1 MDTALPSNI
10 TPTQRTAFL
19 REFFDVIISLKINSK
34 KTWNTTTIPVVPG
47 LMN

>member
-19 REFFDVIISLKINSK
+19 REFFDVIIIKNQ
-34 KTWNTTTIPVVPG
+34 
-47 LMN
+47 